1 MTDFKKIGS
10 RIARGLI
17 EAVFPAK
24 CPICDNFFHKPQHYD
39 VSKQD
44 IRNLDFEQVM
54 SPFLCHQCLSGFSPI
69 ESLNY
74 GKESRP
80 IRQFRIARSFG
91 NYKEKKEDTVL
102 ADAIECFKYHEKVQ
116 LAKPFELL
124 LFSVFARYWEKG
136 EIDFVMPVP
145 LHIRRF
151 RERGFNQAYLL
162 IRNWLRLA
170 ETFHIGSDF
179 RIERDV
185 LFRHRW
191 TEQQAKLTDS
201 SSRAEN
207 VKGAFSVKNCSKIK
221 GKKILL
227 IDDVHTTGATVN
239 ECAKVL
245 LQGGAEYADVLT
257 LAR

>member
-1 MTDFKKIGS
+1 MTDLKQIGS
-10 RIARGLI
+10 RIVRGLI

-24 CPICDNFFHKPQHYD
+24 CPVCGNFFHKPQHYD

-54 SPFLCHQCLSGFSPI
+54 APFLCPQCLSGFSPI
-69 ESLNY
+69 ESLDY
-74 GKESRP
+74 GEDSSQ
-80 IRQFRIARSFG
+80 QFRKSRSFG
-91 NYKEKKEDTVL
+91 NYKEKGEKTVL
-102 ADAIECFKYHEKVQ
+102 AKAIRCFKYNEKMY
-116 LAKPFELL
+116 LAKPLEQL
-124 LFSVFARYWEKG
+124 LFSVFVRYWEKG
-136 EIDFVMPVP
+136 EIDLVMPVP

-162 IRNWLRLA
+162 IRNWHRMA

-185 LFRHRW
+185 LFRSRW
-191 TEQQAKLTDS
+191 TEPQAKLTGI
-201 SSRAEN
+201 SREEN
-207 VKGAFSVKNCSKIK
+207 VKGAFSVINCPKIK

-227 IDDVHTTGATVN
+227 IDDIHTTGATVN

-245 LQGGAEYADVLT
+245 LHGGAEYADVLT

>member
-10 RIARGLI
+10 RIVRGLI

-24 CPICDNFFHKPQHYD
+24 CPVCSKIFHRTRNND
-39 VSKQD
+39 LSKQD

-54 SPFLCHQCLSGFSPI
+54 SPFLCPQCLSGFSPI
-69 ESLNY
+69 ESLDY
-74 GKESRP
+74 GENSRQ
-80 IRQFRIARSFG
+80 QFRKSRSFG
-91 NYKEKKEDTVL
+91 NYKEKDEETVF
-102 ADAIECFKYHEKVQ
+102 AKAIRCFKYNEKIY
-116 LAKPFELL
+116 LAKPFEQL
-124 LFSVFARYWEKG
+124 LFSVFVRYWEKE
-136 EIDFVMPVP
+136 EIDLVMPVP

-162 IRNWLRLA
+162 IRNWRRMA

-191 TEQQAKLTDS
+191 TQPQAKLTGI
-201 SSRAEN
+201 SREEN
-207 VKGAFSVKNCSKIK
+207 VKDAFSVRNCPKIK

-227 IDDVHTTGATVN
+227 IDDIHTTGATVN